1 LDLDTIL
8 ASQPVTAKR
17 RIAIEDIVV
26 SVIMIPIRHL
36 MVVKEILQQFDEY
49 LLKRGLRFE
58 AVVIGGAALNL
69 LGVISRPTNDC
80 DVLCPEISAE
90 IADASHA
97 FAADIR
103 ERGGLLQKDWLNNG
117 PVSLSYHLL
126 GDWEQRIQPLFS
138 GRSIQLRC
146 LHRSDFLCAKLFALC
161 DRGIDLGDCIALAP
175 TKSDLAT
182 VLPWLERPD
191 ANPDWPTHV
200 RATFTDLARRLGHVL

>member
-1 LDLDTIL
+1 ML
-8 ASQPVTAKR
+8 
-17 RIAIEDIVV
+17 V
-26 SVIMIPIRHL
+26 SVILIPIGDL
-36 MVVKEILQQFDEY
+36 MIVKEILQQFDEY

-80 DVLCPEISAE
+80 DVLCPEIPAK

-117 PVSLSYHLL
+117 PASLSYHLM

-146 LHRSDFLCAKLFALC
+146 LHRSDLLCAKLFALC
-161 DRGIDLGDCIALAP
+161 DRGIDLGDCISLAP
-175 TKSDLAT
+175 TRSELAT
-182 VLPWLERPD
+182 VLPWLERQD